1 MTDKSE
7 KTHKTDKTN
16 LIGRYAL
23 PRAGKRIRIFI
34 GEAEEWQGKP
44 LYRAILELAQRQGV
58 AGATVTRGIEG
69 FGPEHHLSSDRL
81 PDIADNLPLI
91 VEIVESVEKVE
102 ELLPLLDRMVQ
113 RGMITIAPV
122 EIVYTGEAL

>member
-1 MTDKSE
+1 MTDKSD
-7 KTHKTDKTN
+7 KTDKTN
-16 LIGRYAL
+16 RYSL
-23 PRAGKRIRIFI
+23 PRTGKRIRIFI

-44 LYRAILELAQRQGV
+44 LYHAILEQAQRQGV

-81 PDIADNLPLI
+81 PDIADNLPLV
-91 VEIVESVEKVE
+91 VEIVEGAEKVE
-102 ELLPLLDRMVQ
+102 ALLPLLDRMVQ

-122 EIVYTGEAL
+122 EIVYTGEAS

>member
-1 MTDKSE
+1 MTDKP
-7 KTHKTDKTN
+7 DKTSKTN
-16 LIGRYAL
+16 RYSV
-23 PRAGKRIRIFI
+23 PRIGKRMRIFI
-34 GEAEEWQGKP
+34 GEAEVWQGKP

-58 AGATVTRGIEG
+58 AGATVMRGIEG

-91 VEIVESVEKVE
+91 VEIVESAEKVE

-122 EIVYTGEAL
+122 EIVYTGEAS

>member
-1 MTDKSE
+1 MDDKSD
-7 KTHKTDKTN
+7 KSDKTN
-16 LIGRYAL
+16 KANRYTL
-23 PRAGKRIRIFI
+23 PRTGKRIRIFI

-44 LYRAILELAQRQGV
+44 LYRAILEQAQRKGV

-91 VEIVESVEKVE
+91 VEIVESAEKVE
-102 ELLPLLDRMVQ
+102 ELLPLLDHMVQ

-122 EIVYTGEAL
+122 EIVYTGEVS